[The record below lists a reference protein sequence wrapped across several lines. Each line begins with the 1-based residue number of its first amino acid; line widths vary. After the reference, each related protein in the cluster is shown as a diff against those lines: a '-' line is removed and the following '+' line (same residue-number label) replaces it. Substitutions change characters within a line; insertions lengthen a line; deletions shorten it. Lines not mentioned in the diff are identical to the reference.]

1 MTALLLAEKW
11 VVAFQAEES
20 FVIVVPTVCRVL
32 QASDVPHTAVREAV

>member
-20 FVIVVPTVCRVL
+20 FIIVVPTVCRVL
-32 QASDVPHTAVREAV
+32 QASDVPNTAVREAV